1 MNLRVI
7 PRMNLRMILRMIL
20 RIKILSYH
28 SAQRYAIRQTLWAA
42 LNVLKN
48 EDPEIRWEISEVKDW
63 AGIERYTPVLS
74 APSIVI
80 NEKLVSVGRFP
91 SKQEL
96 LGWLRAAMEE

>member
-1 MNLRVI
+1 MLQ
-7 PRMNLRMILRMIL
+7 MDLQMML

-48 EDPEIRWEISEVKDW
+48 NKPEVRWEISEVKDW
-63 AGIERYTPVLS
+63 VGIERYTPVLS

-96 LGWLRAAMEE
+96 LTLLQSATEE